1 MTITIETNSVDESGR
16 LVHAED
22 AAAQLCLAF
31 ERLEAA
37 LAAHGLGASSIVR
50 LRVSA
55 RAPAYAADLADLV
68 VEWLDGIPVPVDLV
82 DVAHLA
88 LPGTLVELSALV
100 IPTPS
105 DPKDRP

>member
-1 MTITIETNSVDESGR
+1 MTIILETTSVDESGR

-37 LAAHGLGASSIVR
+37 LATRGLEASSIVR
-50 LRVSA
+50 LRVRA
-55 RAPAYAADLADLV
+55 RAPADAADLADLV
-68 VEWLDGIPVPVDLV
+68 AEWLDGAPVPVDLI

-88 LPGTLVELSALV
+88 LPGTLVELSAQV
-100 IPTPS
+100 IPTSP